1 MALKFNRR
9 VFKRGQVQFTVTAA
23 RGSASRGRTV
33 AMNASTNRS
42 MMSTKDMFSGESGG
56 SVQAGVGVFFQ
67 QESDGNVYI
76 KTIVSGGAAERDG
89 TCQVG
94 DMIVGECSCGLRF
107 ARAVCTGLRVTLFPL
122 RPGRLVLTRATYAF
136 VAVDDREVLGQPL
149 AALRGLILGFQGTS
163 GMSAARCLSRCCQ
176 HHN

>member
-1 MALKFNRR
+1 
-9 VFKRGQVQFTVTAA
+9 
-23 RGSASRGRTV
+23 
-33 AMNASTNRS
+33 MNASTNRS

-94 DMIVGECSCGLRF
+94 DMIVGKCSCGPRF
-107 ARAVCTGLRVTLFPL
+107 ALAVCTGL
-122 RPGRLVLTRATYAF
+122 
-136 VAVDDREVLGQPL
+136 
-149 AALRGLILGFQGTS
+149 
-163 GMSAARCLSRCCQ
+163 
-176 HHN
+176 